1 MDQGLNN
8 MQQIWQVVHGNG
20 NYPGITISKD
30 IKDSWERSRGYG
42 VDPYKPA
49 CDVILNRA
57 ELEEKRAANHALI
70 EQALVMMGHLH
81 RFTEGSGFLFALGDR
96 ENYALELM
104 GDKQSLEIG
113 REVGIVV
120 GANWSEPVMGTN
132 NPALALALSKP
143 VQLFGYENYCS
154 CLAFGTGASSP
165 IFDREQSVI
174 GILTTA
180 GPYPLTNH
188 HTLGMVV
195 AAARAIER
203 QMALKDAYQQSEMA
217 NLHNNAIM
225 DSISEGVLT
234 LDPAGRITHMN
245 KQAALN
251 LGIHFHTSIGQS
263 LADVMGPAN
272 DSLIARIY
280 GKRELYA
287 EPLMVRRKKD
297 KLKLAVSCTPL
308 IGKKGNVIGKVVIL
322 QPMQT
327 YNRLI
332 KRAIGNRAHITFD
345 KIVGQNNTFKYSLKC
360 AQIAARSDS
369 NVILLGES
377 GVGKEMFAQAV
388 HNASS
393 RCLEPFLAIN
403 CAALPRELISS
414 ELFGYEEG
422 AFTGAR
428 KGGNQGKF
436 ELADQGTIFLDEIG
450 EMPLDMQGSLLR
462 VLEEGAITRLGGTAR
477 VPVNVRI
484 IAATNKNLL
493 EEVEKKHFRADLYYR
508 LCVIDIDIPP
518 LRERKDDIPQLVEH
532 FIKTISPRLG
542 KSVTGIE
549 GNALDLLLDYQ
560 WPGNV
565 RELSN
570 VIERAI
576 NMAAGELVSMDDLSP
591 EIVRSGKTRP
601 WQTATRDT
609 RKPPD
614 EEMIRTCLQRN
625 NGRMSKTA
633 EELGISRSTLYRKMR
648 AYQIEM
654 PGNG

>member
-1 MDQGLNN
+1 MNQISDD
-8 MQQIWQVVHGNG
+8 MQKIWEIVHNDGE
-20 NYPGITISKD
+20 YPGITISQD
-30 IKDSWERSRGYG
+30 VKDSWERSKHYG
-42 VDPYKPA
+42 VNPNKPA
-49 CDVILNRA
+49 CDVFLSRA
-57 ELEEKRAANHALI
+57 ELEEKRVFNRVLI

-81 RFTEGSGFLFALGDR
+81 SFTEGSGFIFALGDR
-96 ENYALELM
+96 DNCALELI

-113 REVGIVV
+113 KDVGIIV
-120 GANWSEPVMGTN
+120 GANWSEQVMGTT

-143 VQLFGYENYCS
+143 VQVCGYENYCN
-154 CLAFGTGASSP
+154 CLSFGTGASSP
-165 IFDREQSVI
+165 IYDQEQSII

-180 GPYPLTNH
+180 GPYPLINH

-195 AAARAIER
+195 AASRAIER
-203 QMALKDAYQQSEMA
+203 QMALKNAYQQSEMA

-234 LDPAGRITHMN
+234 LDPDGRITHMN
-245 KQAALN
+245 KQAAVN
-251 LGIHFHTSIGQS
+251 LGIQFHASIGKS
-263 LADVMGPAN
+263 LAEVMGAVN
-272 DSLIARIY
+272 DTFIAKVY
-280 GKRELYA
+280 GKREIYA
-287 EPLMVRRKKD
+287 EPMVLRRKKE

-377 GVGKEMFAQAV
+377 GVGKEMFAQAI

-393 RCLEPFLAIN
+393 RSMEPFLAIN

-518 LRERKDDIPQLVEH
+518 LRERKDDIPQLVHH
-532 FIKTISPRLG
+532 FIKTIAPRLG

-549 GNALDLLLDYQ
+549 RDALDVLLDYQ

-576 NMAAGELVSMDDLSP
+576 NMAGEELMSIEDLSP
-591 EIVRSGKTRP
+591 EIVKSGKTRN
-601 WQTATRDT
+601 WQLVSLHDT
-609 RKPPD
+609 SKLPD
-614 EEMIRTCLQRN
+614 AETIQDCLIKN
-625 NGRMSKTA
+625 KGIMSKTA
-633 EELGISRSTLYRKMR
+633 KELGISRSTLYRKMR
-648 AYQIEM
+648 AYHIEF
-654 PGNG
+654 

>member
-1 MDQGLNN
+1 MDQVADD
-8 MQQIWQVVHGNG
+8 MKKIWQVVHDNG
-20 NYPGITISKD
+20 EYPGITISQEV
-30 IKDSWERSRGYG
+30 KDSWERSRRYG
-42 VDPYKPA
+42 VNPYKPA
-49 CDVILNRA
+49 CDVFLSRT

-81 RFTEGSGFLFALGDR
+81 HFTEGSGFLFALGDR

-113 REVGIVV
+113 KGVGIVA
-120 GANWSEPVMGTN
+120 GANWSEQVMGTT
-132 NPALALALSKP
+132 NPALALALSQP
-143 VQLFGYENYCS
+143 VQVFGYENYCS
-154 CLAFGTGASSP
+154 CLSFGTGASSP
-165 IFDREQSVI
+165 IFDQEQSVI

-180 GPYPLTNH
+180 GPNPLINH

-195 AAARAIER
+195 AASRAIER
-203 QMALKDAYQQSEMA
+203 QMALKNAYQQSEMA

-225 DSISEGVLT
+225 NSISEGVLT
-234 LDPAGRITHMN
+234 LDPNGRITHMN
-245 KQAALN
+245 KHAAQN
-251 LGIHFHTSIGQS
+251 LGIHMHTSIGRS
-263 LADVMGPAN
+263 LAEVMGPAN
-272 DSLIARIY
+272 DAFIAKIY
-280 GKRELYA
+280 EKREIYA
-287 EPLMVRRKKD
+287 EPLVLRRKKD

-377 GVGKEMFAQAV
+377 GVGKEMFAQAI

-477 VPVNVRI
+477 VPVNVRV

-518 LRERKDDIPQLVEH
+518 LRERKDDIPQLVDH
-532 FIKTISPRLG
+532 FIKTISPRLS

-549 GNALDLLLDYQ
+549 RDALDVLLDYQ

-565 RELSN
+565 REVSN

-576 NMAAGELVSMDDLSP
+576 NMAGEELVCIEDLSP
-591 EIVRSGKTRP
+591 EIVRSGKTRA
-601 WQTATRDT
+601 WQMVS
-609 RKPPD
+609 PQGCCNLH
-614 EEMIRTCLQRN
+614 EVEMIQVCLQRN
-625 NGRMSKTA
+625 QGIMSKTA
-633 EELGISRSTLYRKMR
+633 KELGISRSTLYRKMR
-648 AYQIEM
+648 AYHIEI
-654 PGNG
+654 